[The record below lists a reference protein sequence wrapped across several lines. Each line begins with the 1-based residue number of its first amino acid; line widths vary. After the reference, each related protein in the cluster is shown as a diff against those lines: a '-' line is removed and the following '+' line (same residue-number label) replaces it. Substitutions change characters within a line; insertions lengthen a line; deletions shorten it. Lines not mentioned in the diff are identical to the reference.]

1 MNLATA
7 VLTLYPPAPAVN
19 LLTDG
24 TSAHPSPRL
33 RLVPRP
39 ARKSILLSDDDRSVR
54 ELLGRVLESEHYEV
68 VYAKTGREAVA
79 RFQAGPP
86 DLVLLD
92 LNMPEQDGWEV
103 FGQIC
108 AKDPLVPVIVITAR
122 PEQHTQAIEL
132 GIDAL
137 MEKPLDLPLLL
148 DTIRTLLEETEGAR
162 VRRLTAP
169 DYQTVLLHHANGTP
183 PRTSTR

>member
-1 MNLATA
+1 MNLSTA
-7 VLTLYPPAPAVN
+7 ILTFYPPAPTVH

-24 TSAHPSPRL
+24 PTARPEPRL
-33 RLVPRP
+33 RLLPRP
-39 ARKSILLSDDDRSVR
+39 VRKSILLSDDDRSVR

-79 RFQAGPP
+79 RFHAGPP

-122 PEQHTQAIEL
+122 PEQHRQAIEL

-148 DTIRTLLEETEGAR
+148 DTIRTLLEETESER

-169 DYQTVLLHHANGTP
+169 DYQTVLLHDAGGATT
-183 PRTSTR
+183 RTFTR